1 MWRGQR
7 CADQPRFDSRVVDQA
22 ARPIVSFHQE
32 RKSMTDRYNQEYKTH
47 FRWRNVT
54 IPLLLVT
61 SLDNSR
67 GVKQ

>member
-1 MWRGQR
+1 
-7 CADQPRFDSRVVDQA
+7 
-22 ARPIVSFHQE
+22 
-32 RKSMTDRYNQEYKTH
+32 MTDHYNQKYKTY
-47 FRWRNVT
+47 FGWQNAT

>member
-1 MWRGQR
+1 
-7 CADQPRFDSRVVDQA
+7 
-22 ARPIVSFHQE
+22 
-32 RKSMTDRYNQEYKTH
+32 MTDRYNQEYRTY
-47 FRWRNVT
+47 FGWQIVT